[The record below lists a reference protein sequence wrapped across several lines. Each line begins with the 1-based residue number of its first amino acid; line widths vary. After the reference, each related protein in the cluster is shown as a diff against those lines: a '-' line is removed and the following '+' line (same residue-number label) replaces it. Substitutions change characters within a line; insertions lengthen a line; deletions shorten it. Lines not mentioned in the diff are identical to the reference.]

1 MNTQTNKCKYYENLF
16 LNNWKKICQ
25 YDETIIQLSNRYK
38 INKYILKSVVVIE
51 QLNRGSLLISCVE
64 KLIKKFFRKF
74 VMSKN
79 FSIGICQIKPNT
91 ALKVGLKIKDK
102 NKLIQMLMLPKLNIH
117 VCAKILAAVKNES
130 IQNQILFY
138 TTGTKELLYFF
149 CPEVILYYHLCSIS
163 TKNKNFDF

>member
-1 MNTQTNKCKYYENLF
+1 MNYSVNNPCVARKWSIMWWMVPKYSTF
-16 LNNWKKICQ
+16 I
-25 YDETIIQLSNRYK
+25 TI
-38 INKYILKSVVVIE
+38 
-51 QLNRGSLLISCVE
+51 
-64 KLIKKFFRKF
+64 FFPKF